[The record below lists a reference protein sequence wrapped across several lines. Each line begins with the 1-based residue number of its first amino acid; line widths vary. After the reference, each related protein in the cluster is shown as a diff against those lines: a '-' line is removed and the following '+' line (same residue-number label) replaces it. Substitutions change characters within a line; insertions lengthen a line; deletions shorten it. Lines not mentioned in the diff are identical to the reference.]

1 MAISGST
8 CSTCTSSYL
17 SASDTNSL
25 RQQEKTQNLNAP
37 DNESQN
43 KQPTEFILRGELL
56 EDAVQNN
63 NGFRDKTDQTI
74 YPANQTAINRYEV
87 NSRPTNDPLISQQQG
102 QILDAYA

>member
-17 SASDTNSL
+17 STSDTNSL
-25 RQQEKTQNLNAP
+25 RQQDKTQNLNTL
-37 DNESQN
+37 DNKSQN

-56 EDAVQNN
+56 EDAVKNN
-63 NGFRDKTDQTI
+63 SFRDKTDQTI
-74 YPANQTAINRYEV
+74 DPANQTAINHYEI
-87 NSRPTNDPLISQQQG
+87 NSRPTNDPVISRQQG